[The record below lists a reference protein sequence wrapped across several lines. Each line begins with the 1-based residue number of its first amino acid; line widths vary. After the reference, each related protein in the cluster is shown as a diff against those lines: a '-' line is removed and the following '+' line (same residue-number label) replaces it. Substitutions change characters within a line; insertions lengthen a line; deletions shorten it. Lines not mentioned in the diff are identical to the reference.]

1 MAAGARKFTHRN
13 LHPSSAAANS
23 SRKVQEPVRVFGQ
36 APGARDRETLR
47 GLAPRCATPHLPERG
62 PGVLYSRFCDGA
74 PGLTSRRH
82 GRAGRRALL
91 EGTCRPRGLAPQER
105 ARGDFMPKSMLVNV
119 TAEEE
124 NRVAI
129 VDNAILDVFEIETLS
144 KEHLKG
150 NIFKV
155 IVEGIN
161 PALEAAFVNYGGER
175 AGFLPLD
182 EINFKLYHSRDG
194 GSGAK
199 GRGARITR
207 HLDKGQEVL
216 V

>member
-1 MAAGARKFTHRN
+1 
-13 LHPSSAAANS
+13 
-23 SRKVQEPVRVFGQ
+23 
-36 APGARDRETLR
+36 
-47 GLAPRCATPHLPERG
+47 
-62 PGVLYSRFCDGA
+62 
-74 PGLTSRRH
+74 
-82 GRAGRRALL
+82 
-91 EGTCRPRGLAPQER
+91 
-105 ARGDFMPKSMLVNV
+105 MPKSMFVNV

-129 VDNAILDVFEIETLS
+129 VENGVLDVFEIETLS

-182 EINFKLYHSRDG
+182 EVNFKIYPSRDG
-194 GSGAK
+194 GPG
-199 GRGARITR
+199 GETPRQIGARADRVIERIRAVRGDVLLFTSGHFIRVLACRWLGVEPSSHSRFFMLSTASLSAFGYEHDASRPVIRLWNETR
-207 HLDKGQEVL
+207 HVERDGNE
-216 V
+216 

>member
-1 MAAGARKFTHRN
+1 MA
-13 LHPSSAAANS
+13 
-23 SRKVQEPVRVFGQ
+23 
-36 APGARDRETLR
+36 
-47 GLAPRCATPHLPERG
+47 
-62 PGVLYSRFCDGA
+62 
-74 PGLTSRRH
+74 
-82 GRAGRRALL
+82 
-91 EGTCRPRGLAPQER
+91 
-105 ARGDFMPKSMLVNV
+105 KSMLVNV

-155 IVEGIN
+155 IVEGLN

-182 EINFKLYHSRDG
+182 EINFKLYPSRDG
-194 GSGAK
+194 GSGGK
-199 GRGARITR
+199 GAGSCGTGA
-207 HLDKGQEVL
+207 VL
-216 V
+216 SGFQKNVD